1 MQARNVADIPLL
13 PRGLFSALEWAPNAS
28 KRQRDPMKTNTKPKD
43 RPRSTSTAK
52 PRTENPEP
60 AKATRKSG
68 GGSELKTRQ
77 ELAQALGYSV
87 RTLDRLTAA
96 KVIPHIRTGRL
107 VRYRL
112 ESVLSALQRNC
123 EIKEVAA

>member
-1 MQARNVADIPLL
+1 MSPRNKE
-13 PRGLFSALEWAPNAS
+13 LE
-28 KRQRDPMKTNTKPKD
+28 KD
-43 RPRSTSTAK
+43 RLGRKASAK
-52 PRTENPEP
+52 PRRPELGTGPIKQPEP

-87 RTLDRLTAA
+87 RTVDRLTKA
-96 KVIPHIRTGRL
+96 KVIGHIRTGRL

-112 ESVLSALQRNC
+112 ESVLSALHRNC
-123 EIKEVAA
+123 EIKEVGAV

>member
-1 MQARNVADIPLL
+1 MN
-13 PRGLFSALEWAPNAS
+13 
-28 KRQRDPMKTNTKPKD
+28 TNTKPKD
-43 RPRSTSTAK
+43 RPRSTSAAK

-68 GGSELKTRQ
+68 GGSELKTRH

-87 RTLDRLTAA
+87 RTVDRLTKA
-96 KVIPHIRTGRL
+96 KVIGHIRTGRL

-112 ESVLSALQRNC
+112 DSVLAALQRNC

>member
-1 MQARNVADIPLL
+1 
-13 PRGLFSALEWAPNAS
+13 
-28 KRQRDPMKTNTKPKD
+28 MKTKTKTKD
-43 RPRSTSTAK
+43 RPRSTSAAK

-77 ELAQALGYSV
+77 ETAAALGYSV

>member
-1 MQARNVADIPLL
+1 MTGEHSARHECARYITEMIPQA
-13 PRGLFSALEWAPNAS
+13 
-28 KRQRDPMKTNTKPKD
+28 QKTIG
-43 RPRSTSTAK
+43 PRSTSAAN
-52 PRTENPEP
+52 PRTENSEP
-60 AKATRKSG
+60 VKATRKSG

-77 ELAQALGYSV
+77 ELAAALGYSV
-87 RTLDRLTAA
+87 RTVDRLTVA

-112 ESVLSALQRNC
+112 DSVLSALQRNC

>member
-1 MQARNVADIPLL
+1 MSLIYRFCPVVYSVLLNGHPTPELGSGCLMKPNLKTKGPL
-13 PRGLFSALEWAPNAS
+13 
-28 KRQRDPMKTNTKPKD
+28 
-43 RPRSTSTAK
+43 STSAANS
-52 PRTENPEP
+52 RTEPPKP
-60 AKATRKSG
+60 AKTPRKSG

-77 ELAQALGYSV
+77 ETAAALGYSV

-112 ESVLSALQRNC
+112 ESVLAALQRNC
-123 EIKEVAA
+123 EIKERSAA

>member
-1 MQARNVADIPLL
+1 M
-13 PRGLFSALEWAPNAS
+13 
-28 KRQRDPMKTNTKPKD
+28 
-43 RPRSTSTAK
+43 
-52 PRTENPEP
+52 
-60 AKATRKSG
+60 
-68 GGSELKTRQ
+68 LKTRH
-77 ELAQALGYSV
+77 ETAAALGYSV